1 MRGGKAV
8 ALAVSSAKRSSLLP
22 NVPTIA
28 ESGVPGFDYTLWV
41 GLWGPPGMPA
51 DVVDKINK
59 DVNRALASPDL
70 AEKLTNLGTLPM
82 NMSSA
87 EFTQFV
93 RREVEDTARVLKAA
107 GIKPQ

>member
-1 MRGGKAV
+1 
-8 ALAVSSAKRSSLLP
+8 LP
-22 NVPTIA
+22 DVPTIA
-28 ESGVPGFDYTLWV
+28 QAGVPGFDYTLWI

-59 DVNRALASPDL
+59 AVNRVLASPDL
-70 AEKLTNLGTLPM
+70 AERLTNLGTLPM

-87 EFTQFV
+87 DFTRFV
-93 RREVEDTARVLKAA
+93 RSEVEDTARVLKAA

>member
-1 MRGGKAV
+1 MPK
-8 ALAVSSAKRSSLLP
+8 
-22 NVPTIA
+22 
-28 ESGVPGFDYTLWV
+28 FDYTLWI

-51 DVVDKINK
+51 DVVDRINK

-70 AEKLTNLGTLPM
+70 NDRLVSLGTLPM

-87 EFTQFV
+87 EFTQFI
-93 RREVEDTARVLKAA
+93 RAEVEDTARVLKVA